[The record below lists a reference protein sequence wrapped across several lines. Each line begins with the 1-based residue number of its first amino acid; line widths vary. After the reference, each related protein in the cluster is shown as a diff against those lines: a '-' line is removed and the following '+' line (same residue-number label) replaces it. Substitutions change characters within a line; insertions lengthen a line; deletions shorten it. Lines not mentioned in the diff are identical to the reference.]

1 MTDLDPRNRPT
12 LPPESCPADRE
23 LTAKCRAAVRDRK
36 NREAQR
42 ELAEKQIALWIKEGC
57 WS

>member
-1 MTDLDPRNRPT
+1 MTTEDKRNAPT
-12 LPPESCPADRE
+12 VPPESCPFDRE

-42 ELAEKQIALWIKEGC
+42 ELAEKQIAMWIKEGC